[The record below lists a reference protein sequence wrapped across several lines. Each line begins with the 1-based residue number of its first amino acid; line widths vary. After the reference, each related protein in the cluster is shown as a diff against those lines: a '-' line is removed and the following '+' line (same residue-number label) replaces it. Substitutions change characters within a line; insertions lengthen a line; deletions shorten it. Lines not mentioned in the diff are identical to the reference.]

1 MENINLLHNKITLDL
16 ANYLKQN
23 KLTEDEVISYMILFE
38 SLKDDLEKTKQ
49 FILKINE
56 KKWLFD
62 DIVNQINYETQLEN
76 EKKNLS
82 FSKTI

>member
-56 KKWLFD
+56 KK
-62 DIVNQINYETQLEN
+62 
-76 EKKNLS
+76 
-82 FSKTI
+82 